1 MKHLEAANSSF
12 VFETVTNEK
21 IEKLVTNLN
30 IRKAAQSNDIPTKLV
45 KEFGYL
51 FSKYIATSINRCIAE
66 GTFVNVF
73 KGAMKLYLTYCYC
86 AIIILFK
93 QVYTSLYFLPIP
105 LKNEIFSFCDF
116 GVFVCSEFDVIFIS
130 FYNICLII
138 IDMVSVR
145 YSAFCSCL
153 SFLT

>member
-86 AIIILFK
+86 AIIILFN
-93 QVYTSLYFLPIP
+93 TSLYKSVFSTYPFKKRDFFFLR
-105 LKNEIFSFCDF
+105 FWCFC
-116 GVFVCSEFDVIFIS
+116 VF
-130 FYNICLII
+130 
-138 IDMVSVR
+138 
-145 YSAFCSCL
+145 
-153 SFLT
+153 

>member
-1 MKHLEAANSSF
+1 MFLRKGVLKICSKVTEEHSYRSVISIKLQNILIMKHLEAANSSF

-86 AIIILFK
+86 AIIILFN
-93 QVYTSLYFLPIP
+93 TSLYKSVFSTYPFKKRDFFFLR
-105 LKNEIFSFCDF
+105 FWCFCLF
-116 GVFVCSEFDVIFIS
+116 
-130 FYNICLII
+130 
-138 IDMVSVR
+138 
-145 YSAFCSCL
+145 
-153 SFLT
+153 

>member
-1 MKHLEAANSSF
+1 MFLRKGVLKICSKVTEEHSYRSVISIKLQNILIMKHLEAANSSF

-86 AIIILFK
+86 AIIILFNTGLYK
-93 QVYTSLYFLPIP
+93 SVFSTYPFKKRDFFSLRFWC
-105 LKNEIFSFCDF
+105 FC
-116 GVFVCSEFDVIFIS
+116 VF
-130 FYNICLII
+130 
-138 IDMVSVR
+138 
-145 YSAFCSCL
+145 
-153 SFLT
+153 